1 MNDSEDRPVMEQARP
16 AGDDRAVSRR
26 AMLAAVTLAAA
37 GGRARAAEEA
47 AAAVKAPPSERVR
60 IAVMGVNGR
69 GGALAKGFAAHPQG
83 EVVTLCD
90 VDSRVAGPL
99 ADALGKTGRRPR
111 VEGDIRRV
119 LDDREVDAI
128 VVATP
133 NHWHAPATILAC
145 RAGKHVYV
153 EKPCSHTPEEG
164 ELAVA
169 AARKA
174 GRVVTM
180 GTQRRSWPGIRTA
193 IDRVHA
199 GAIGEVRLARTW
211 YAARR
216 GPLARATPT
225 APPAWLDWTLWQGP
239 APERPFR
246 EGIVHYH
253 WHWHW
258 HWGDG
263 ELGNNGIHA
272 LDLARWALRV
282 DFPTHVTAGGGRLY
296 HDDDQETPDTM
307 GVTFTF
313 PGGRMISWEG
323 LSCVPVGL
331 DGSGF
336 GAWLVGT
343 EGSVIL
349 GGGDGWKRLDPRG
362 RVVEQ
367 GPADGG
373 DAAHLA
379 DFLTCVTAGGT
390 PHADIAEAHKSTLLC
405 HLGNIAWRTGGGLAT
420 RAEDGHIL
428 DEGVARAHWGRE
440 YRDGWDIRG

>member
-1 MNDSEDRPVMEQARP
+1 MNPRPEVAGARMP
-16 AGDDRAVSRR
+16 VSRR
-26 AMLAAVTLAAA
+26 ALLAAATLAATASRTPA
-37 GGRARAAEEA
+37 GDQAATVATAPAR
-47 AAAVKAPPSERVR
+47 ERVR
-60 IAVMGVNGR
+60 VAVMGVNGR
-69 GGALAKGFAAHPQG
+69 GAALARAFAAHPQA

-99 ADALGKTGRRPR
+99 ADALGKSGRTPR
-111 VEGDIRRV
+111 IEGDIRRV
-119 LDDREVDAI
+119 LDDRDVDALI
-128 VVATP
+128 VATP

-169 AARKA
+169 AARRA

-180 GTQRRSWPGIRTA
+180 GTQRRSWPGIRAA

-199 GAIGEVRLARTW
+199 GGIGEVRLARTW
-211 YAARR
+211 YASRR
-216 GPLARATPT
+216 GPVARPKPT
-225 APPAWLDWTLWQGP
+225 APPAWLDWNLWQGP
-239 APERPFR
+239 APERPFHD
-246 EGIVHYH
+246 GIVHYN

-296 HDDDQETPDTM
+296 HDDGQETPDTM

-313 PGGRMISWEG
+313 PGGRMITWEG
-323 LSCVPVGL
+323 LSCVPAGL
-331 DGSGF
+331 DGTGF

-343 EGSVIL
+343 SGSVIL
-349 GGGDGWKRLDPRG
+349 GGSDSWKRLDTSG
-362 RVVEQ
+362 KVVEE
-367 GPADGG
+367 GPVSGG
-373 DAAHLA
+373 DAAHIA
-379 DFLTCVTAGGT
+379 DFLACVTGGGT

-420 RAEDGHIL
+420 RAEDGRIL
-428 DEGVARAHWGRE
+428 DESVAKAHWGRE
-440 YRDGWDIRG
+440 YRHGWDIRG